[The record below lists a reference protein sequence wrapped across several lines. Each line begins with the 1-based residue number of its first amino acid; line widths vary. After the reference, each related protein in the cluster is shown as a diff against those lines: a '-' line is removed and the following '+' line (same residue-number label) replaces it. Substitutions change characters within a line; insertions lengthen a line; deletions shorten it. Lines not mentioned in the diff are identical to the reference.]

1 MKSDYYRH
9 NLTSHITLRIYLSL
23 AYIRWALF
31 SSTWIIFLL
40 SIRKII
46 LLVRKCDIIWS
57 YKYLYFLLLP
67 NIKEKNLKILINVVI
82 WAQICIIW
90 YTFTKKKLI
99 FLHEKQIFIITLNM
113 KSILLYTLLI
123 TQTKTMLT
131 DMKFC
136 FFLKT

>member
-113 KSILLYTLLI
+113 KSILLCTLLI